1 MTEFNILESV
11 KARIGLKGNNYHD
24 ETIQAYIDDT
34 KEYLKDAGCSDAQ
47 LASKSSAGVIARGV
61 SDLWNNGSGN
71 ATLSPYFKERA
82 AQLALSREDEEDV

>member
-1 MTEFNILESV
+1 MAEYDFLNGV

-24 ETIQAYIDDT
+24 ETIQAYIEDV

-47 LASKSSAGVIARGV
+47 LASSRSAGVIARGV

-71 ATLSPYFKERA
+71 AQLSPYFKERA